1 MDAVRKALFS
11 VALFLGACGPD
22 EPTPVA
28 AIVAT
33 DTESGSPLERRAAE
47 RAGRFSTL
55 DTNGDGAVSQA
66 EIAGHELAPLF
77 AELDGDGDDAIS
89 RAEFRAF
96 KHARRRHLTRGQ
108 ARGQARG

>member
-1 MDAVRKALFS
+1 MDALRKALFS

-28 AIVAT
+28 AIVST
-33 DTESGSPLERRAAE
+33 DTESLSPLEHRAAK

-55 DTNGDGAVSQA
+55 DTNGDGAISQA

-96 KHARRRHLTRGQ
+96 KHARRRHAKRGP
-108 ARGQARG
+108 AHG

>member
-1 MDAVRKALFS
+1 MVDALRKALFS

-28 AIVAT
+28 ALVAT
-33 DTESGSPLERRAAE
+33 DAESCSPLEHRAAA
-47 RAGRFSTL
+47 RAGKFSTL
-55 DTNGDGAVSQA
+55 DTNGDGAISQA

-96 KHARRRHLTRGQ
+96 EHARRQHLTRGEV
-108 ARGQARG
+108 RG

>member
-33 DTESGSPLERRAAE
+33 DTPLEGRAAE

-55 DTNGDGAVSQA
+55 DTNGDGAISQA
-66 EIAGHELAPLF
+66 ELTGHELAPLF

-108 ARGQARG
+108 ARG